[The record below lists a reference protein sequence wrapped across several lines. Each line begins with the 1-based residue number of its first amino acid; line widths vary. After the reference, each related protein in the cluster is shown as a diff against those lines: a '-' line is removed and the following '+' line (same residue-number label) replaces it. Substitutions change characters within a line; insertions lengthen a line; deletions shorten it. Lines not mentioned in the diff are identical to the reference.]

1 LWGFSILERMIF
13 MSTDRKENPSRRERV
28 MPREAGAST
37 ANRKSGPALVSTPAS
52 TPEADIRPRVPQII
66 SRLYSASALYPGEDG
81 DTFEQLLDELAIAL
95 GPADVIEWLLVADL
109 RSVIFDERRYRCA
122 LALFLSPGKL
132 IEPEL
137 SEMAVEAEVISATRN
152 LLFQRQQYVPEEEHD
167 GLFGKIL
174 KEVVQS
180 RESKCTLEENNAAEL
195 SRRHV
200 AQSFRE
206 CAAEIEML
214 HKLINQTQRR
224 RYEILSQLSAL
235 RALQYA
241 RPSTPAQIEDADY
254 CETAV
259 DETS

>member
-1 LWGFSILERMIF
+1 

-28 MPREAGAST
+28 MPREARASK
-37 ANRKSGPALVSTPAS
+37 ANRKSGPAPVSTPAA
-52 TPEADIRPRVPQII
+52 TPEADIRRRVPQII

-132 IEPEL
+132 IEPEH
-137 SEMAVEAEVISATRN
+137 SEMAVRVEVIIEARAIFFQRRQYFNEAEHDE
-152 LLFQRQQYVPEEEHD
+152 LFE
-167 GLFGKIL
+167 KIYE
-174 KEVVQS
+174 EVVQN
-180 RESKCTLEENNAAEL
+180 RESKRALEETNAAEL

-200 AQSFRE
+200 VQNFRE

-224 RYEILSQLSAL
+224 RYEILSRLSAF
-235 RALQYA
+235 RALNSA